1 MDWQAVFSDINA
13 WMQESNRTMQQHPIT
28 TDEYW
33 TWLVRSIGDI
43 GNKYDNHPLVLNFL
57 EVLIKFQDDNY
68 KQVVGREVNVKK

>member
-43 GNKYDNHPLVLNFL
+43 GNKYNNHPLVLNFL

>member
-43 GNKYDNHPLVLNFL
+43 GNKYNNHPLVLNFL

-68 KQVVGREVNVKK
+68 KQVIGREVNVKK

>member
-33 TWLVRSIGDI
+33 AWLVRSIGDI

>member
-33 TWLVRSIGDI
+33 TWLVRSI
-43 GNKYDNHPLVLNFL
+43 VLLFSDL
-57 EVLIKFQDDNY
+57 QRFAVYTVKWWDVVQDCFQ
-68 KQVVGREVNVKK
+68 VKKSFYY